1 MEMPDTLSRRD
12 MLCGAT
18 GAALMGF
25 GPIGSALAA
34 NPMPITIANAS
45 GALNLTM
52 QALMRQQKY
61 LESFNL
67 KPEVLPV
74 ADGSKILGAIVS
86 GTVDASLMSGFGQI
100 FPAIEHGARLK
111 VLGGGAL
118 APTTAMFTGKAD
130 INSLKDL
137 EGRSVGIG
145 SLGALVHQLV
155 VALLRKQKV
164 DISKVHFVNVGSSA
178 DIFRAV
184 SAGTVD
190 AGPAAA
196 SMIAVASRYHV
207 RPIPR
212 GNMAVELAE
221 FTYQGA
227 WTSDHAIQTRRDVI
241 VRALAAH
248 AKLYRFVQTPQAR
261 EPFLNAR
268 RSVFPAETD
277 ADHIA
282 EWDYIQTY
290 KPFAVNL
297 VLEPQRLRYIQDLNV
312 SFNVQKA
319 VLPFDQVADM
329 SLAREAIK
337 LLG

>member
-1 MEMPDTLSRRD
+1 MPDTLSRRD

-207 RPIPR
+207 GPFRAATWRWNWRSSPI
-212 GNMAVELAE
+212 
-221 FTYQGA
+221 
-227 WTSDHAIQTRRDVI
+227 
-241 VRALAAH
+241 
-248 AKLYRFVQTPQAR
+248 R
-261 EPFLNAR
+261 EPGR
-268 RSVFPAETD
+268 RIMPFRPGATLSSGHWPPMPSS
-277 ADHIA
+277 IA
-282 EWDYIQTY
+282 
-290 KPFAVNL
+290 L
-297 VLEPQRLRYIQDLNV
+297 CRRRRRG
-312 SFNVQKA
+312 
-319 VLPFDQVADM
+319 
-329 SLAREAIK
+329 SLS
-337 LLG
+337 